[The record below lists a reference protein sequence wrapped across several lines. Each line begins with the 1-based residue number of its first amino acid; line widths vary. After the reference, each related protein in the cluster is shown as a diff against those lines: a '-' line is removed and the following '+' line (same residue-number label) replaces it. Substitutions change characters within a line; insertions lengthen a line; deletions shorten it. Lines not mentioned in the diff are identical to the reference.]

1 MGREKTGKRA
11 VGLFMIIRGGLPGM
25 FGSCKADLTKR
36 RIRPRPRAR
45 ATSISLSREHRNA
58 GRIALSPTGRRSIS
72 YEYCCPRRY
81 MTSSAAWCS
90 PKICTE
96 ARTLDVPLPSPF
108 HAAIFIP
115 RCHVNQLLLAKKF
128 RDEQCS
134 SVINIHQKCSR
145 MLDNVKNVRS
155 IGFDDCLSDFYLF
168 LVFLSRN
175 IMCKQMYHFR
185 GSIF

>member
-11 VGLFMIIRGGLPGM
+11 VGLFMIVRGGLPGM

-115 RCHVNQLLLAKKF
+115 RCHVNQLFTREKISRRTVQLGDKH
-128 RDEQCS
+128 S
-134 SVINIHQKCSR
+134 SEMFTNARQREKRS
-145 MLDNVKNVRS
+145 LDR
-155 IGFDDCLSDFYLF
+155 I
-168 LVFLSRN
+168 R
-175 IMCKQMYHFR
+175 
-185 GSIF
+185 